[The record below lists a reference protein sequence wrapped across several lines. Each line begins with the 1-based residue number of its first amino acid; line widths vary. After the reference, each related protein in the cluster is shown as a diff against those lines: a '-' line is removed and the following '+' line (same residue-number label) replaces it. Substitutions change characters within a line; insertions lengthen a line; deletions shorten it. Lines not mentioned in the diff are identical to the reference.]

1 MGYQYTAYTPSS
13 EVTKKQKKMNN
24 ATDYYNQNYVQKPYE
39 IGAGGYGKQYN
50 TANKR
55 LNKLYDNNTLSQ
67 QFKYGNQKAYN
78 KAMNNVLNREAFSY
92 NLDDDMLFQ
101 QAKNQFQALGK
112 TAMMDTMGQASAM
125 TGGYGNSYATTAGA
139 QAYNNYLQQLNNSV
153 GDYYAMALSA
163 YSTES
168 DRLNNAFNTVSAD
181 RQNALNEWSGNWN
194 VYNNLYSMY
203 LGERDNAAQLDMNSY
218 QNQANNASNIANLYT
233 DQYNTASGND
243 LSKWSTGENLKAE
256 QASQAETERSNKV
269 TESIAKKKATTST
282 KDEEDSEI
290 TPKKSEATTK
300 LIGEIRNEISNSK
313 NHPSSK
319 YNVDNKSGG
328 KVNTA
333 QIVSDIVESS
343 DISEEEAIYIY
354 QQFGLWGE

>member
-39 IGAGGYGKQYN
+39 IGTGGYGKPYN
-50 TANKR
+50 TASKR
-55 LNKLYDNNTLSQ
+55 RNNVINNSTLSQ
-67 QFKYGNQKAYN
+67 EFEYDNPQLYN
-78 KAMNNVLNREAFSY
+78 KVMNDVVNREAFSY

-112 TAMMDTMGQASAM
+112 TAMMDTIGQASSM

-139 QAYNNYLQQLNNSV
+139 QAYNNYLQQLNSSV

-163 YSTES
+163 YNTES

-181 RQNALNEWSGNWN
+181 RQNALNEWSSEWDLRNTLEAMYMDEMFNW
-194 VYNNLYSMY
+194 
-203 LGERDNAAQLDMNSY
+203 AQMDMNSY

-256 QASQAETERSNKV
+256 QASQAETKRSNKAS
-269 TESIAKKKATTST
+269 ESIAKEKATTST
-282 KDEEDSEI
+282 EDEEQDDVI
-290 TPKKSEATTK
+290 DATPKRTEKTSNLINVIERKYYDRGGQIPTK
-300 LIGEIRNEISNSK
+300 DVAKKYLKNTLNKVDISDEELAYLADYFSFTADDVMEIS
-313 NHPSSK
+313 
-319 YNVDNKSGG
+319 
-328 KVNTA
+328 
-333 QIVSDIVESS
+333 
-343 DISEEEAIYIY
+343 
-354 QQFGLWGE
+354 L